1 METAQQLLQAKA
13 PKIYSKD
20 LIGTVF
26 EHPYCKVRFIE
37 EAGLAK
43 RQTAAIYLQT
53 LEKLGLLRSLKVGR
67 EQYYINDALVNALS
81 K

>member
-1 METAQQLLQAKA
+1 M
-13 PKIYSKD
+13 
-20 LIGTVF
+20 
-26 EHPYCKVRFIE
+26 RFIE

-43 RQTAAIYLQT
+43 RQTAALYLQT
-53 LEKLGLLRSLKVGR
+53 MEKLGLLRGMKAAR